1 MAIDLLNL
9 GTVADDRTGDT
20 FRAGGTKINAMMT
33 ELFAF
38 KDAQGFVFVALES
51 EFPVQD
57 ATTIT
62 LESKVVYI
70 ISAAISTAK
79 RFIVEDAAVLTSFN
93 IFGHVLEYTGT
104 GSMFTGSDASFTI
117 REIQISH
124 PNAQGFSFTDTIGNT
139 FLYVNDSVRTVSGA
153 KYGTFNNMQTVF
165 ITGSSSLDMDDGV
178 TLTGANQSLV
188 SFNQFFMQSTS
199 ASFIGAD
206 LGTSIALTWEFTDL
220 ILVGPAGS
228 IGIKGAASSAN
239 VTAGAEATVTGG
251 NFANVTTPLSGITV
265 DDIRWSFSDNAGIS
279 DSLEDGLLSFN
290 GSVTETTITTI
301 NTPVIVNATWAVIRS
316 SKFTGT
322 TGGRLTYNGQRA
334 ITVPID
340 VAIGIISVGGGSI
353 DVSIYLAKNGSVITA
368 SKTTV
373 AISGTTQRT
382 LSIPWQDSI
391 STNDYYEIYVENN
404 SGTTNVIVE
413 TGRLRI
419 R

>member
-20 FRAGGTKINAMMT
+20 FRAGGTKINAMFT
-33 ELFAF
+33 ELYAF
-38 KDAQGFVFVALES
+38 KDSESFVFVSQES

-62 LESKVVYI
+62 LESQKLYVTT
-70 ISAAISTAK
+70 AAISTAK
-79 RFIVEDAAVLTSFN
+79 RFVVQDAAVLTSFN
-93 IFGHVLEYTGT
+93 VLGPVLEYTGT
-104 GSMFTGSDASFTI
+104 GSMFTGSDVSFI
-117 REIQISH
+117 IKDIQISH
-124 PNAQGFSFTDTIGNT
+124 PNSQGFNFTDTIGNIY
-139 FLYVNDSVRTVSGA
+139 LYVNESVRTVSGS
-153 KYGTFNNMQTVF
+153 KYGTFNNMQTVS
-165 ITGSSSLDMDDGV
+165 ISGSSSLDMDDGV
-178 TLTGANQSLV
+178 TFTGANQSVV
-188 SFNQFFMQSTS
+188 SFSQFFMQSTS

-265 DDIRWSFSDNAGIS
+265 DDIRWEFSDNAGIS

-340 VAIGIISVGGGSI
+340 VAIGVISVGGVSI

-373 AISGTTQRT
+373 AISGSTQRT

>member
-9 GTVADDRTGDT
+9 GTTADDRTGDT

-33 ELFAF
+33 ELYGLIGS
-38 KDAQGFVFVALES
+38 DPITFVS
-51 EFPVQD
+51 EEADFPVQD

-62 LESKVVYI
+62 LEAGKIYQYTASFTTAKAFIVGNNSKV
-70 ISAAISTAK
+70 TA
-79 RFIVEDAAVLTSFN
+79 FNFFSPTLTYS
-93 IFGHVLEYTGT
+93 GT
-104 GSMFTGSDASFTI
+104 GSMFTGTDASFSI
-117 REIQISH
+117 NECRISC
-124 PNAQGFSFTDTIGNT
+124 PNAQVANFTDTAGGLFS
-139 FLYVNDSVRTVSGA
+139 FLMNTVSITAAA
-153 KYGTFNNMQTVF
+153 KLGTFNNLQTVQVNNSSSISMGDGLSF
-165 ITGSSSLDMDDGV
+165 TGSASIIITIDKLFMSS
-178 TLTGANQSLV
+178 TN
-188 SFNQFFMQSTS
+188 
-199 ASFIGAD
+199 ASFEGVD
-206 LGTSIALTWEFTDL
+206 FGTAIAQTIEISDL
-220 ILVGPAGS
+220 ICVGPAGS
-228 IGIKGAASSAN
+228 IGIKGAALSAN
-239 VTAGAEATVTGG
+239 VPSGVEATVTGC
-251 NFANVTTPLSGITV
+251 NLSAVTTPLSGITV
-265 DDIRWSFSDNAGIS
+265 DDIRWKFTDNSAIS
-279 DSLEDGLLSFN
+279 DTLEDGLLSFN

-322 TGGRLTYNGQRA
+322 TGGRLTFNGQRS

-340 VAIGIISVGGGSI
+340 VAIGIISVGGGAI

-373 AISGTTQRT
+373 AISGSTQRT